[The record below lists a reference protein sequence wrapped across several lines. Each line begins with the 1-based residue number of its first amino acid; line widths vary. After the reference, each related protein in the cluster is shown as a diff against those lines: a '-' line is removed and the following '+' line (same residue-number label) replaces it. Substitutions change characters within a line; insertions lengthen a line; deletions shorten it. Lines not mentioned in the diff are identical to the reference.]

1 LYLVSSTLGYAYVL
15 AGRVPDALPWLEQN
29 ISTEGVEIMR
39 GRVHVWLG
47 EAYLRPGRCDE
58 ALAVAVRGLD
68 LCRAIELY
76 HTLDMSFWLLQ
87 AQTALAQVG

>member
-1 LYLVSSTLGYAYVL
+1 MS
-15 AGRVPDALPWLEQN
+15 
-29 ISTEGVEIMR
+29 
-39 GRVHVWLG
+39 WLG
-47 EAYLRPGRCDE
+47 EAYLRLGRCDE